1 MQTNELDDTE
11 GLDLLV
17 GRLVGSE
24 SAMQTSGRAL
34 APILVD
40 AVQHV
45 QVSQDEPSE
54 LGGHTR
60 DQCSW
65 I

>member
-11 GLDLLV
+11 ALDLLV

-24 SAMQTSGRAL
+24 SALQTLGRAL

-40 AVQHV
+40 AMR
-45 QVSQDEPSE
+45 
-54 LGGHTR
+54 GTR
-60 DQCSW
+60 K
-65 I
+65 